1 MVEGTMLT
9 IVGNGTNRVMPTYGE
24 DRFWGCNAFYRDA
37 NPEILFTV
45 DIPMQREVIEWGYA
59 EANKVAVGDWEILP
73 IDMIEPLK
81 MGFGNTRIEES
92 ISPDSEY
99 LVVQGD
105 DEVTTFLGLSSPQ
118 MKNIIMYNNPELKN
132 LFCGMSALGYAMLN
146 GEKEITLTGFNAL
159 EDDNWS
165 NNYEGTQNYL
175 HKYSS
180 DSRVLD
186 AQRSQ
191 FISLLEEFEDVN
203 VYFKNPLTGTV
214 KVEYNELYYYENS
227 ERWIL
232 GEGLESDTMR

>member
-1 MVEGTMLT
+1 MLT

-59 EANKVAVGDWEILP
+59 EANKVAVGNWEILP

-81 MGFGNTRIEES
+81 MGFGNTKILES

-118 MKNIIMYNNPELKN
+118 MNNIIMYNNPELKN

-180 DSRVLD
+180 DSRVLN

-191 FISLLEEFEDVN
+191 FIALLEEFEDVK

-214 KVEYNELYYYENS
+214 KVEYNELYYYEDS

>member
-1 MVEGTMLT
+1 MLT
-9 IVGNGTNRVMPTYGE
+9 IVGNGTNRIMPTYGE

-180 DSRVLD
+180 DSRVLN

-191 FISLLEEFEDVN
+191 FIALLKEFEDVN

-214 KVEYNELYYYENS
+214 KIEYNELYYYENS

>member
-1 MVEGTMLT
+1 
-9 IVGNGTNRVMPTYGE
+9 
-24 DRFWGCNAFYRDA
+24 
-37 NPEILFTV
+37 
-45 DIPMQREVIEWGYA
+45 
-59 EANKVAVGDWEILP
+59 
-73 IDMIEPLK
+73 
-81 MGFGNTRIEES
+81 
-92 ISPDSEY
+92 
-99 LVVQGD
+99 
-105 DEVTTFLGLSSPQ
+105 
-118 MKNIIMYNNPELKN
+118 
-132 LFCGMSALGYAMLN
+132 MLN

-159 EDDNWS
+159 EDENWS

-175 HKYSS
+175 HKYNS
-180 DSRVLD
+180 DSRVLN

>member
-1 MVEGTMLT
+1 MLT

-45 DIPMQREVIEWGYA
+45 DIPMQKEVIEWGYA
-59 EANKVAVGDWEILP
+59 EANKVAVGNWEILP
-73 IDMIEPLK
+73 IDMLEPLK

-132 LFCGMSALGYAMLN
+132 MFCGMSALGYAMLN

-159 EDDNWS
+159 EEENWS

-175 HKYSS
+175 HKYNS
-180 DSRVLD
+180 DSRVLN

>member
-1 MVEGTMLT
+1 MLT

>member
-1 MVEGTMLT
+1 MLT

-45 DIPMQREVIEWGYA
+45 DIPMQKEVIEWGYA
-59 EANKVAVGDWEILP
+59 EANKVAVGNWEILP

-132 LFCGMSALGYAMLN
+132 MFCGMSALGYAMLN

-159 EDDNWS
+159 EEENWS
-165 NNYEGTQNYL
+165 NNYEGTPNYL
-175 HKYSS
+175 HKYNS
-180 DSRVLD
+180 DSRVLN

>member
-1 MVEGTMLT
+1 MLT

-132 LFCGMSALGYAMLN
+132 MFCGMSALGYAMLN

>member
-1 MVEGTMLT
+1 MLT

-45 DIPMQREVIEWGYA
+45 DIPMQKEVIEWGYA

-92 ISPDSEY
+92 ISPAREY

-159 EDDNWS
+159 EEENWS

-180 DSRVLD
+180 DSRVLN

-191 FISLLEEFEDVN
+191 FIALLKEFEDVN

-214 KVEYNELYYYENS
+214 KIEYNELYYYENS

>member
-1 MVEGTMLT
+1 MLT

-37 NPEILFTV
+37 NPDILFTV
-45 DIPMQREVIEWGYA
+45 DIPMQKEVIEWGYA
-59 EANKVAVGDWEILP
+59 EANKVAVGNWEILP
-73 IDMIEPLK
+73 IDMLEPLK

-132 LFCGMSALGYAMLN
+132 MFCGMSALGYAMLN

-159 EDDNWS
+159 EEENWS

-175 HKYSS
+175 HKYNS
-180 DSRVLD
+180 DSRVLN